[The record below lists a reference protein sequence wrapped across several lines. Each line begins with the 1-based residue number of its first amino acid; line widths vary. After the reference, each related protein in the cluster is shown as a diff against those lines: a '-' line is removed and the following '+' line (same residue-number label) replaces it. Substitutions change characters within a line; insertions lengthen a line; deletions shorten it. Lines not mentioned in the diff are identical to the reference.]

1 MEPPLGNCVNKHRF
15 SASCVDQFFTGA
27 KFCYNE
33 QLLLQ
38 EKSHALS
45 KDLVAHKV

>member
-1 MEPPLGNCVNKHRF
+1 MQKGSDEGLG
-15 SASCVDQFFTGA
+15 GA

-45 KDLVAHKV
+45 KDLVAHKVMQ